1 MRTST
6 LRFAAVAAIAA
17 GITLTTPAAAAA
29 PPHGSCAGG
38 ANQLPQVG
46 LPAPGPLLGPVIAAA
61 AQGEAGSVGGP
72 GIGEEVAN
80 TLAVIC
86 DPQP

>member
-1 MRTST
+1 
-6 LRFAAVAAIAA
+6 
-17 GITLTTPAAAAA
+17 
-29 PPHGSCAGG
+29 
-38 ANQLPQVG
+38 
-46 LPAPGPLLGPVIAAA
+46 LLGPVIAAA